1 MKYIITTVV
10 IYLPGA
16 LSPNAIYNIP
26 FDASLKHSMEID
38 QAIKKPQPSSV
49 TFHADL
55 SRLTRT
61 KEKLASI
68 LDLLAK
74 KSISL

>member
-1 MKYIITTVV
+1 MKCIITTVV
-10 IYLPGA
+10 TYLPCA

-26 FDASLKHSMEID
+26 LDASLKHSMEID
-38 QAIKKPQPSSV
+38 RAMKKPQPSSV

-68 LDLLAK
+68 LDLLTK